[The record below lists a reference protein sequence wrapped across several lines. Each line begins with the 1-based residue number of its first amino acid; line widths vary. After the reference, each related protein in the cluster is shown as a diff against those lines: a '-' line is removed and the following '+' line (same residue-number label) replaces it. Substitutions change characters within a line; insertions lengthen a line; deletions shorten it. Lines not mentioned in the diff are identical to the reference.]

1 MSRIEITHNETPLSR
16 ELYVFD
22 HQPGYFGSFGT
33 RLLKYSKQERETT
46 RHKFK
51 GNAWNSDDERK
62 PFGSQLDRPSEIPAE
77 VLEKLKAA
85 LIDEVLSMPLY
96 FGWFNDKHVYKDNLK

>member
-1 MSRIEITHNETPLSR
+1 MSRIEITHNETPTSR

-22 HQPGYFGSFGT
+22 HNAWQRGT
-33 RLLKYSKQERETT
+33 RLVLYAHQTRETT

-51 GNAWNSDDERK
+51 GPAWNSDDTRR
-62 PFGSQLDRPSEIPAE
+62 PLGSQLCEPSEIPVE

-85 LIDEVLSMPLY
+85 LIDDVLSMTLY
-96 FGWFNDKHVYKDNLK
+96 VGWFNEKHVYKDNLK